1 MLRLKSATAIIAALA
16 ISACATGAPKGP
28 PPLAAADY
36 APILANAERTVQL
49 AGFQAADQADDAAR
63 KPAEVLAFA
72 KVSPGQTIL
81 ELEGGRGWYS
91 RILSEALGPTGKL
104 YIQYPPEF
112 AYGDAAYKTRQDAGQ
127 LKNATILKTHFDD
140 YSAIPDA
147 SVDKVIW
154 ILGPHEIY
162 FTPPNTQGLGD
173 ATKTYAEIKRVLKPG
188 GEFIAMDHAAPAG
201 EDKVKSAQTNH
212 RVDPAVVLAAA
223 KDAGFTFV
231 EKSDVLANPQD
242 DRTKRAFDPTIRRHT
257 DQFLFRFRKAG

>member
-1 MLRLKSATAIIAALA
+1 MLGLKSATAIIAALA
-16 ISACATGAPKGP
+16 ISACATAPEGP
-28 PPLAAADY
+28 AALTAADY
-36 APILANAERTVQL
+36 APILANPERTAQL
-49 AGFQAADQADDAAR
+49 TGFQAADQADDAAR

-72 KVSPGQTIL
+72 AIRPGETIL

-104 YIQYPPEF
+104 YVQYPPEF
-112 AYGDAAYKTRQDAGQ
+112 AYGDAAYKTRQEAGQ
-127 LKNATILKTHFDD
+127 LKNATILRTHFDD

-162 FTPPNTQGLGD
+162 FTPPNTQGLGEE
-173 ATKTYAEIKRVLKPG
+173 AKTYAEIKRVLKPG

-201 EDKVKSAQTNH
+201 EDKKTSAQTNH

-231 EKSDVLANPQD
+231 EKSDILANPQD

-257 DQFLFRFRKAG
+257 DQFLFRFRKPA